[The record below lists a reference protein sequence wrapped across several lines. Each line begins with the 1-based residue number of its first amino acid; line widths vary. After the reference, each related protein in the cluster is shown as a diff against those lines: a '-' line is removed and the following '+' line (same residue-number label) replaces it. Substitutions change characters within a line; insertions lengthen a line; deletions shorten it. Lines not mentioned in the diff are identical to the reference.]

1 LAKKRTLELL
11 SRRESLALLGATV
24 LTTIPM
30 SMPLEAAV
38 LPASDDSAEALH
50 FLSLETLAS
59 RIASSAL
66 SPVDVTR
73 YMLDRIAQLDRH
85 LKSYATV
92 TAEQALAEARTAER
106 EIRAGRYR
114 GPLHGVPIAIK
125 DLCYTK
131 GVRTMGGTPVRKNLV
146 PTFDAT
152 VVARLRSAGAVIL
165 GKLNLSEGAAAGYN
179 PAMDVPLN
187 PWNPDRWPGMS
198 SSGCGVALAAGL
210 CYAAIGTDTGGSI
223 RNPSSANGVV
233 GLKPTY
239 GRVSRYGVLAMAES
253 LDHVGPMAR
262 RVADAALMLDVIA
275 GRDPKDPTSLEVPP
289 PRALQHLRRGLRGVR
304 LGIDRDYALK
314 EIDTGQAKAIESA
327 IGVLRDLGARI
338 VEVKMPDVSHV
349 VDIWAPICTHEM
361 AAAYAATFPSH
372 AAEFGSYL
380 REFLQIGTRVTPEQL
395 AAAGRARQALTQ
407 QLNQL
412 LDSVDAIVGPAGGD
426 PAWPI
431 THAIQV
437 GPMAAYHAAWSA
449 AAPRS
454 AEFTMPMDL
463 AGVPAICLPSGFS
476 PDGLPYSVQFTGRRL
491 TEAVLGSI
499 AYAYET
505 AMPWHKR
512 HPSDQSIESWPS
524 KIV

>member
-1 LAKKRTLELL
+1 MKRRSPVLL
-11 SRRESLALLGATV
+11 TRRESLALLGASALIT
-24 LTTIPM
+24 LPTTT
-30 SMPLEAAV
+30 PLEAAMS
-38 LPASDDSAEALH
+38 PASDDSAEPLH

-59 RIASSAL
+59 RIASGAL
-66 SPVDVTR
+66 SPVDVTHH
-73 YMLDRIAQLDRH
+73 MLARIERLDGH
-85 LKSYATV
+85 LMSYATV
-92 TAEQALAEARTAER
+92 TAEQALAEAHAAEG

-125 DLCYTK
+125 DLCYTER
-131 GVRTMGGTPVRKNLV
+131 VRTMGGSPVRRNFV

-179 PAMDVPLN
+179 PAMGVPLN

-223 RNPSSANGVV
+223 RNPASANGVV

-239 GRVSRYGVLAMAES
+239 GRVSRYGVIAMAGS

-262 RVADAALMLDVIA
+262 RVSDVALMLDVIA
-275 GRDPKDPTSLEVPP
+275 GRDPKDSTSLDTAP
-289 PRALQHLRRGLRGVR
+289 PRAFQHLRRGLRGLR
-304 LGIDRDYALK
+304 LGIDRDYAL
-314 EIDTGQAKAIESA
+314 EGIHPRRSQAIESA
-327 IGVLRDLGARI
+327 VRVLRDLGARI

-349 VDIWAPICTHEM
+349 VDIWQPICGHEM
-361 AAAYAATFPSH
+361 AVAYAAIFPSR
-372 AAEFGSYL
+372 AAELGPYL
-380 REFLQIGTRVTPEQL
+380 REFLEIGSRVTSQQF
-395 AAAGRARQALTQ
+395 AAAERARRALTQ
-407 QLNQL
+407 RLNLL

-437 GPMAAYHAAWSA
+437 GPLPAYHAAWSA

-476 PDGLPYSVQFTGRRL
+476 PDGLPYSIQFTGRRL
-491 TEAVLGSI
+491 TEAVLVSI

-505 AMPWHKR
+505 ATSWHHR
-512 HPSDQSIESWPS
+512 HPSDHSI
-524 KIV
+524 